1 MQAGTPRASVTPPL
15 VSVRTARHELGGIS
29 QATFYRQVAKGRLEI
44 VKIGS
49 RSMVPRPSLEAAKS
63 GR

>member
-1 MQAGTPRASVTPPL
+1 MTASSSSLSITPPL
-15 VSVRTARHELGGIS
+15 VSVRTARNELGGIS
-29 QATFYRQVAKGRLEI
+29 SATFYRQVAKGRLQI

>member
-1 MQAGTPRASVTPPL
+1 MTASASSLPITPPL
-15 VSVRTARHELGGIS
+15 VSVRTARSELGGIS
-29 QATFYRQVAKGRLEI
+29 QATFYRQVAKGRLQI